1 MSLNTQGIVIRE
13 QTLKENDRI
22 ISVLTKNHGVIKA
35 YVFGAKKIQSK
46 MSASTQLFAFSDF
59 GFNNKN
65 GFYTVEH
72 AMPKEMFFEL
82 RNDIESLSLAQY
94 FAQLEEEFAP
104 SSENGE
110 EFLRLMLNCLHILCK
125 KKRSLSQ
132 LKSVFELRIL
142 CLSGYMPDIMMCKKC
157 GKYEDSTMFFNK
169 TDTTLCCKDC
179 YEGNGV
185 ALDIGVVQA
194 MRHICYSD
202 HEKIFN
208 FTLSDDG
215 FKTLSKITEEYLILK
230 TKRTFKT
237 LDFYNSI
244 KQ

>member
-22 ISVLTKNHGVIKA
+22 ISVLTKNQGVIRA
-35 YVFGAKKIQSK
+35 YVFGAKKLQSK

-59 GFNNKN
+59 GFNLRN
-65 GFYTVEH
+65 GFYSVEH

-82 RNDIESLSLAQY
+82 RNDIESLALAQY

-104 SSENGE
+104 SSENCE

-125 KKRSLSQ
+125 KKRPLSQ
-132 LKSVFELRIL
+132 LKAVFEMRIL
-142 CLSGYMPDIMMCKKC
+142 CLSGYMPDIMMCKNC
-157 GKYEDSTMFFNK
+157 GKYEDSVMYFNK
-169 TDTTLCCKDC
+169 TETTLCCKDC
-179 YEGNGV
+179 YDGAGT
-185 ALDIGVVQA
+185 ALEIGVIQA

-208 FTLSDDG
+208 FTLSDEG
-215 FKTLSKITEEYLILK
+215 LKTLSKITEEYLLLK

>member
-46 MSASTQLFAFSDF
+46 MSSSTQLFAFSDF

-142 CLSGYMPDIMMCKKC
+142 CLSGYMPDIMMCKNC

-169 TDTTLCCKDC
+169 TDTTLRCKDC
-179 YEGNGV
+179 YDGDGT

-244 KQ
+244 K